1 MLSAMAL
8 WLSRQSVALD
18 LHGHEFNS
26 HCLGVAFF
34 CHGLCC
40 LKTHCKISL
49 SFTCTFTNFHFTLV
63 HDITTYKIVYP
74 WWRIIWIVSIPWWQV
89 VWIITTGLSF
99 VKMLFCTRVV
109 LFTWITTVIRQFAN
123 EKVKNL
129 YFDFYCQK
137 LSFNIFRFYL
147 NCMKFSLQFKLQK
160 WLFHWILNGLNHFK
174 PLVELNLGWAKLIW
188 YC

>member
-109 LFTWITTVIRQFAN
+109 LFTWITIVIRQFAN
-123 EKVKNL
+123 EKVKNV
-129 YFDFYCQK
+129 FF
-137 LSFNIFRFYL
+137 FIFIAK
-147 NCMKFSLQFKLQK
+147 NCPSIFLGFTWTVWNFPCSSSCRNGCFTESSLV
-160 WLFHWILNGLNHFK
+160 WITSNPWSSSTWDGGN
-174 PLVELNLGWAKLIW
+174 
-188 YC
+188 

>member
-1 MLSAMAL
+1 MTLSAMAL
-8 WLSRQSVALD
+8 WLSKQNVMHKICGFMSLILTALELHFSQLVSV
-18 LHGHEFNS
+18 
-26 HCLGVAFF
+26 V
-34 CHGLCC
+34 
-40 LKTHCKISL
+40 LKDIGKNILIIYLYSFSL
-49 SFTCTFTNFHFTLV
+49 YPGSWRHHIKLYI
-63 HDITTYKIVYP
+63 HDDGSYELYP
-74 WWRIIWIVSIPWWQV
+74 WWQII
-89 VWIITTGLSF
+89 WIITTGLSF